1 MAKKKNE
8 NNNNNNNEKD
18 DSSGKKQKASGGVTV
33 VVLKMDL
40 HCEGCAG
47 RVVKAVRTLDGVE
60 SVRIGDSEL
69 NKITVIGS
77 LDPAILRKKVE
88 EKTKKKVELIS
99 PATKK
104 NNDGENNNGGGGGGG
119 DNKKKQQKPP
129 QENQQPPSDNAKNAV
144 KKDEKKPKEIP
155 VTTAVLKVP
164 LHCQG
169 CVRKIQKVVSKTKGY
184 MDMSIDMNKDFVT
197 VKGAIDMK
205 ILAEVLKQKLKRA
218 VEIVQPKKDGGDGGG
233 DKKGKGGGDKK
244 GKGGGGGN
252 DGDEKGGGG
261 GGGEKKG
268 KKGGGGD
275 EGDEYDGKTEA
286 YKMESFGG
294 SIGYPYPHFAYGS
307 GYADL
312 VHAPQLFSDEN
323 PNACSVM

>member
-8 NNNNNNNEKD
+8 NNNNEKD
-18 DSSGKKQKASGGVTV
+18 NGTEKKQKASDVTV

-60 SVRIGDSEL
+60 SVRIGDYEL
-69 NKITVIGS
+69 NKLTVIGH
-77 LDPAILRKKVE
+77 LDPAILRQKVE
-88 EKTKKKVELIS
+88 EKTKKKVEVIS
-99 PATKK
+99 PASKKTK
-104 NNDGENNNGGGGGGG
+104 DGENTNQSDGGGG
-119 DNKKKQQKPP
+119 DNKKKQQK
-129 QENQQPPSDNAKNAV
+129 QSQDQQPPSDKAKTAV
-144 KKDEKKPKEIP
+144 KKDEKKPKELP

-169 CVRKIQKVVSKTKGY
+169 CIGKIHKVVSKTKGY
-184 MDMSIDMNKDFVT
+184 IEMSIDKNKDLVT
-197 VKGAIDMK
+197 VKGAMDMK
-205 ILAEVLKQKLKRA
+205 LLADVLKQKLKRA
-218 VEIVQPKKDGGDGGG
+218 VEVVPPKKDGGDGGG
-233 DKKGKGGGDKK
+233 EKKGKGGGEKK
-244 GKGGGGGN
+244 GKSGGGN
-252 DGDEKGGGG
+252 DGEGKGGG

-268 KKGGGGD
+268 KGGGGD
-275 EGDEYDGKTEA
+275 DGDGNDGGGGKAEA
-286 YKMESFGG
+286 FMMENHGG
-294 SIGYPYPHFAYGS
+294 PIGYPYPQYAYGS